1 MLLAQAILGFC
12 QFQGR
17 FEKKIVLY
25 IYKLPSACPIVAV
38 KEEKQG
44 DDDPIDAVEQAEEGP
59 SMGSQDKVVEQV
71 VRAGSGSVDATGLRQ
86 QIKTVSI
93 FPSTARWKKASS

>member
-38 KEEKQG
+38 KEKKQG

-59 SMGSQDKVVEQV
+59 SMGSHDKVVEQV
-71 VRAGSGSVDATGLRQ
+71 GQGQ
-86 QIKTVSI
+86 
-93 FPSTARWKKASS
+93 